1 MVHVLKPLCRLAL
14 AIALL
19 LALAAAAPSRIHP
32 SVHRKLRQQG
42 SVNLIVTMVN
52 GTSDALTS
60 VQDTADAAT
69 ATNATAR
76 GAHIKTLVNSLR
88 SAANE
93 SQSDVTTLLDNTLS
107 TGSASSSAV
116 TVGDGSS
123 SALFSTAKSYWIT
136 NQVVIKDATIDLV
149 DKLNE
154 LSCIYEVREEYVIPL
169 STVKE
174 EVYPMRSLADEAST
188 SSYFNLSTATANAT
202 WGVKKVNAPS
212 VWAQGVTGEGIVVA
226 NIDSGVLYTHEALK
240 DNFRGDYGW
249 FDANSNSSTPIDAN
263 GHGTHVMGSMAGTN
277 GIGVAPGATWMA
289 CKGCDSEDC
298 SESDLLEC
306 AQFILCPTDVYG
318 NNKDCSKAPRIVNC
332 SWGDNQG
339 DSWFQ
344 AAVDAWVAAGIIP
357 VFALGNSGPAC
368 TTANS
373 PGDYENVIGVGSTTS
388 ADKLA
393 TTSSKGPAVT
403 GTMKPDIS
411 APGYAVKSAWYT
423 GNAVYKSLSGTSMA
437 SPHVA
442 GVIALLLS
450 QQPSLNFTEVK
461 SLIYATANTTLTAS
475 GYSCGNT
482 TDGTFPNNMFGYGR
496 IDALSAYQAEL

>member
-1 MVHVLKPLCRLAL
+1 MVHVMKPLCRLAL
-14 AIALL
+14 TVALL
-19 LALAAAAPSRIHP
+19 LAMVSAAPSRIHP

-52 GTSDALTS
+52 GTSDALSS
-60 VQDTADAAT
+60 VEGTADAAT
-69 ATNATAR
+69 ATNVTAR

-107 TGSASSSAV
+107 TGSTSDDTV
-116 TVGDGSS
+116 TVGDS
-123 SALFSTAKSYWIT
+123 SALYSTARSYWIT

-169 STVKE
+169 SRVE
-174 EVYPMRSLADEAST
+174 EVYPMRALTSETSS
-188 SSYFNLSTATANAT
+188 SSYFNLTTATANAT

-212 VWAQGVTGEGIVVA
+212 LWADGVTGDGIVVA

-249 FDANSNSSTPIDAN
+249 FDANSNSTTPIDAN

-318 NNKDCSKAPRIVNC
+318 SNKDCSKAPRIVNC

-344 AAVDAWVAAGIIP
+344 AAVDAWIAAGIIP

-373 PGDYENVIGVGSTTS
+373 PGDYDNVIGVGSTTS

-393 TTSSKGPAVT
+393 TTSSKGPAIT

-411 APGYAVKSAWYT
+411 APGNAVKSAWFT

-450 QQPSLNFTEVK
+450 QKPSLTYTEVK
-461 SLIYATANTTLTAS
+461 QLIYATANTTLTAS
-475 GYSCGNT
+475 GYSCGNS

-496 IDALSAYQAEL
+496 IDALSAYQSAL